1 MSRGQKQILN
11 IFLLLYGGL
20 LYGQADSTGIPE
32 SKVWKHT
39 SLQAFYQKGYVFAT
53 NDFIKGINVE
63 SARINGFQTFSLKL
77 STRSDGEKLWEQ
89 LYKYPEWGIGIY
101 MADFYN
107 PEEIGRPL
115 ALYGFFN
122 APFIRMQKLLLNY
135 ELGFG
140 ATFNWKSFNPVTNQ
154 YNIAI
159 GAGES
164 FIIDAGLNL
173 DYQLTDRMDIIAG
186 FSLTHFSNGAL
197 KKPNFGINTAA
208 PKIGLK
214 YNFYKPIKFIA
225 RDVPEF
231 DPHNEWII
239 SGFGGVKNLIFDSVN
254 IDIIEKYEGAFF
266 PVFGISAG
274 YNRQVSYKSKIGIG
288 MTLSF
293 DGSANARAAV
303 ENNEIDPV
311 DTPFPDKIQLSI
323 YPSYE
328 LTINRLSLVL
338 QPAFYLYRKK
348 FSNQSPAFHQR
359 IGLKYQLTDKIFA
372 GIILRDYAFHVSDHL
387 EWTLGY
393 RIISN

>member
-1 MSRGQKQILN
+1 MSKVHLQILN
-11 IFLLLYGGL
+11 IFLLLYGGS

-77 STRSDGEKLWEQ
+77 STRSDGQKLWEQ

-101 MADFYN
+101 MADFFN

-122 APFIRMQKLLLNY
+122 APLIRRQRLLLNY

-173 DYQLTDRMDIIAG
+173 DYQLTGRTDIIAG

-197 KKPNFGINTAA
+197 KKPNFGINTVA

-214 YNFYKPIKFIA
+214 YNFYRPIKFIA

-231 DPHNEWII
+231 DPHNELII

-293 DGSANARAAV
+293 DGSTNARAAV

-359 IGLKYQLTDKIFA
+359 IGLKYQLTDKVFA

-393 RIISN
+393 RIITK